1 MSRRQ
6 KDPLRPLTDE
16 EQAILEEVSHS
27 RSLPWVQVSRAKA
40 LLAVS
45 EGKTFTQ
52 AAHSV
57 GYKLG
62 DSVADWV
69 SRFNRDGL
77 SALEPKHGGGPVRQY
92 THTEKQRILAEVQRT
107 PQRDKDGTATWSL
120 ETLKRALRTAEDGL
134 PHVSTYTILLTLKE
148 AGYSWL
154 KGQSWC
160 PTGKVIR
167 KRKAGAVEVTDPNAQ
182 AKKNS

>member
-77 SALEPKHGGGPVRQY
+77 SALEPKHGGD
-92 THTEKQRILAEVQRT
+92 LF
-107 PQRDKDGTATWSL
+107 
-120 ETLKRALRTAEDGL
+120 
-134 PHVSTYTILLTLKE
+134 VSI
-148 AGYSWL
+148 
-154 KGQSWC
+154 
-160 PTGKVIR
+160 PT
-167 KRKAGAVEVTDPNAQ
+167 Q
-182 AKKNS
+182 KNSVFWPRCNGHRKEIKMAPPRGHWKPSKGLCVRRRMGCLM